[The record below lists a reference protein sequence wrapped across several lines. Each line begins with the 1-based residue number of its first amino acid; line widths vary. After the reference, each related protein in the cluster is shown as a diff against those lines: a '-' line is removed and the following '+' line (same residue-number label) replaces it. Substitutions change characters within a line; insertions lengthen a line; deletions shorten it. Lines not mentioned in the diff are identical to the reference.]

1 MKDFNKVVL
10 EIADDMHQALMRH
23 KPTPDIAFACIGSL
37 VLELTQN
44 LCASMHSEVPAHTT
58 AKFLHGLEGH
68 IAANAKEFAKTKTQT
83 EEELKEE

>member
-10 EIADDMHQALMRH
+10 EIADDMNQALMIH

-44 LCASMHSEVPAHTT
+44 LCANLHSEEPAHTT
-58 AKFLHGLEGH
+58 VKFLNGVADR
-68 IAANAKEFAKTKTQT
+68 IAANAKEYAKAKIPT
-83 EEELKEE
+83 EEA

>member
-10 EIADDMHQALMRH
+10 EITDDMHQALMKH

-44 LCASMHSEVPAHTT
+44 LCASLHSEVPAHTIV
-58 AKFLHGLEGH
+58 KYLHGVADH
-68 IAANAKEFAKTKTQT
+68 IAANAKEYAKAKVTT
-83 EEELKEE
+83 EE

>member
-10 EIADDMHQALMRH
+10 GIADDMQAALMRH

-44 LCASMHSEVPAHTT
+44 LCANLHSEEPAHTT
-58 AKFLHGLEGH
+58 VKFLNGVAKH
-68 IAANAKEFAKTKTQT
+68 IAANAKQFANAEQPK
-83 EEELKEE
+83 EELKEE